1 MKRVALVVALALLV
15 AAAAAW
21 RWRARTPPAVADGE
35 RAAVKNVPA
44 PKPDP
49 APIPL
54 PPNPSAQG
62 QYDLDKRLQLL
73 GEAKTALLGK
83 IAKDYE
89 EMLNE
94 TAAKFA
100 QQGSA
105 FPGGFSA
112 YLKQLALLERSK
124 WDDYAKV
131 LTPREFEDLQMLEHH
146 AGKLVSLYL
155 GDTPATDEQKRAVF
169 RLQRDFDDKY
179 ALIFD
184 LTTPGVLSREIE
196 RQALQEKIYAV
207 LGDNLF
213 APWLRGE
220 MADYDQLVQ
229 YTRQSGIRPE
239 APIEVWRIKNE
250 FLRRR
255 LEINAQGAVPA
266 ATQAAQ
272 AVLAEQTRARIAVL
286 LGPASLASPAA
297 AGLGWLPPK

>member
-1 MKRVALVVALALLV
+1 MKKIALVVALALAV
-15 AAAAAW
+15 AAVLAW
-21 RWRARTPPAVADGE
+21 RWRARTAVVPVGDSSAILKVSVPKKE
-35 RAAVKNVPA
+35 PA
-44 PKPDP
+44 PVPPPPIASTNTEIDP
-49 APIPL
+49 A
-54 PPNPSAQG
+54 
-62 QYDLDKRLQLL
+62 KRSQLF
-73 GEAKTALLGK
+73 GEAKAARLGK

-100 QQGSA
+100 QQGAA
-105 FPGGFSA
+105 FPGGFNA

-155 GDTPATDEQKRAVF
+155 ADTSATDEQKRVVF

-184 LTTPGVLSREIE
+184 LTTAGVLSREIE
-196 RQALQEKIYAV
+196 RQALQEKIYAA
-207 LGDNLF
+207 LGENLF
-213 APWLRGE
+213 ASWLRGE

-229 YTRQSGIRPE
+229 YARQSGIRAE

-255 LEINAQGAVPA
+255 LEINVQGVVPA

-272 AVLAEQTRARIAVL
+272 AALAEQTRTKIAGL
-286 LGPASLASPAA
+286 LGPGALLSPAA
-297 AGLGWLPPK
+297 NGLGWLPAK